1 MRGIDT
7 RVRRGTFAVLTAAVS
22 AVVSAVAAPA
32 VAAEKGQHP
41 FRYGTDVSSWYW
53 ERQLDEEVTPPV
65 TLPPPAPPVS
75 QRARLPSPQRP
86 DTLPVGVFEAAH
98 ERMAAIKFDLSERG
112 VTPGSTIKELVL
124 RIEESTDKNEQP
136 SVNVGVAKIQ
146 ACVILDVLS
155 GGENE
160 RFADRPQ
167 YSESDC
173 VEGARET
180 PPAPAAPLWTFDLKT
195 LAGPWGEDPFAN
207 NGIMLLGIL
216 QGGGPTETWQV
227 NLKIPARDDDGTEV
241 NEYEQTQGRTTLTLD
256 FVPGEDPTVP
266 VGGSL
271 DEGATGDISGGSGSI
286 GGTFGGTPSTDLSGA
301 GGPPVT
307 PAAPDAP
314 VAATPVAAVAPPEPR
329 MPAFVWL
336 LIPLGLMA
344 LSAVRSVVL
353 EPAGGP
359 RPGGAIEA
367 IRLRNAQRRGG
378 ALRVPADPLLA
389 AASALV
395 ALGRRGRAAGR
406 AVGRW
411 VTSTMRW
418 IRRSR

>member
-1 MRGIDT
+1 MRGIDP
-7 RVRRGTFAVLTAAVS
+7 RVRRGPAALLAAAALTV
-22 AVVSAVAAPA
+22 AVAGPA
-32 VAAEKGQHP
+32 SAAEKGQHP

-53 ERQLDEEVTPPV
+53 EKQLDEEVTPPV
-65 TLPPPAPPVS
+65 TLPPPVPPVS
-75 QRARLPSPQRP
+75 QRVRLPSPQRP
-86 DTLPVGVFEAAH
+86 DTLPVGVFEGVH

-112 VTPGSTIKELVL
+112 VTPGSTINEIVL
-124 RIEESTDKNEQP
+124 RIEESADKNEQP
-136 SVNVGVAKIQ
+136 SVNVGAAKIQ

-160 RFADRPQ
+160 RFADRPA

-173 VEGARET
+173 VEGARES

-195 LAGPWGEDPFAN
+195 LAEPWGQDPFAN
-207 NGIMLLGIL
+207 NGLMLLGIL
-216 QGGGPTETWQV
+216 EGGGPSETWQV
-227 NLKIPARDDDGTEV
+227 NLKIPARDDDGTEA
-241 NEYEQTQGRTTLTLD
+241 NEYEETKGRTTLTLD
-256 FVPGEDPTVP
+256 FVPGEDPAVP
-266 VGGSL
+266 GGGSL
-271 DEGATGDISGGSGSI
+271 DAGAPGGASGGSGSI
-286 GGTFGGTPSTDLSGA
+286 GGTFGGAPSTDLSGA

-307 PAAPDAP
+307 PAASDTPAT
-314 VAATPVAAVAPPEPR
+314 ATPVAAVAPPEPR

-359 RPGGAIEA
+359 RPGGVIEA
-367 IRLRNAQRRGG
+367 IRLRNAERRGG
-378 ALRVPADPLLA
+378 ALRAPADPLLA

-406 AVGRW
+406 GLGRRLASA
-411 VTSTMRW
+411 TRW

>member
-1 MRGIDT
+1 MSDIDR
-7 RVRRGTFAVLTAAVS
+7 RVRRGLAALLTAA
-22 AVVSAVAAPA
+22 ALAVAVPGPA
-32 VAAEKGQHP
+32 YAAEKGQHP

-53 ERQLDEEVTPPV
+53 QQQIDEEVTPPV
-65 TLPPPAPPVS
+65 PLPPPVPPVS

-86 DTLPVGVFEAAH
+86 DTLPVGVFEGVH

-136 SVNVGVAKIQ
+136 SVNVGAAKIQ

-241 NEYEQTQGRTTLTLD
+241 NEYEQTQGRATLTLD

-271 DEGATGDISGGSGSI
+271 DEGATGDVSGGGSI

-314 VAATPVAAVAPPEPR
+314 VTATPVAAVAPPEPR

-359 RPGGAIEA
+359 RPEGVIEA
-367 IRLRNAQRRGG
+367 IRLRNAERRGG
-378 ALRVPADPLLA
+378 ALRAPADPLLA

-406 AVGRW
+406 ALVQR
-411 VTSTMRW
+411 VTSTTRW